1 MTITFRDP
9 ENKYIKE
16 YPKDVHKGY
25 FFANDMFDNID
36 KESLYYVCGD
46 CEANF
51 YDDNTVAVRVYDVG
65 QCAFTLNINQIVRI
79 ESDGLD

>member
-25 FFANDMFDNID
+25 FFKMLLEKVKGLYKKLDTSTHSCYNVYSDR
-36 KESLYYVCGD
+36 KEVT
-46 CEANF
+46 EH
-51 YDDNTVAVRVYDVG
+51 
-65 QCAFTLNINQIVRI
+65 I
-79 ESDGLD
+79 

>member
-1 MTITFRDP
+1 MTITFLDP

-25 FFANDMFDNID
+25 FFPNDRFNNIN

-65 QCAFTLNINQIVRI
+65 QCAFTLNINQIVRV

>member
-25 FFANDMFDNID
+25 FFANDRFDNID

-65 QCAFTLNINQIVRI
+65 QCAFTLNINQIVRV

>member
-1 MTITFRDP
+1 MTITFLDP

-25 FFANDMFDNID
+25 FFANDSFTNTD

-51 YDDNTVAVRVYDVG
+51 YEYNTVTIRTYDKE
-65 QCAFTLNINQIVRI
+65 QCVFTLNSNQIVRV

>member
-1 MTITFRDP
+1 MTITFLDT

-25 FFANDMFDNID
+25 FFANDRFDNID

>member
-1 MTITFRDP
+1 MTITFLDP

-25 FFANDMFDNID
+25 FFANDRFNNID

-46 CEANF
+46 CETNF

>member
-1 MTITFRDP
+1 MTITFLDP

-25 FFANDMFDNID
+25 FFANDRFDNID
-36 KESLYYVCGD
+36 KASLYYVCGD

>member
-25 FFANDMFDNID
+25 FFANDRFDNID

>member
-1 MTITFRDP
+1 MTITFLDP

-25 FFANDMFDNID
+25 FFANNRFDNID
-36 KESLYYVCGD
+36 KEILYYVCGD

-65 QCAFTLNINQIVRI
+65 QCAFMLNINQIVRI

>member
-25 FFANDMFDNID
+25 FFANGRLN
-36 KESLYYVCGD
+36 
-46 CEANF
+46 
-51 YDDNTVAVRVYDVG
+51 
-65 QCAFTLNINQIVRI
+65 NINKGSFRGCRTA
-79 ESDGLD
+79 EELRGLVWGGINDTVWHDVPC

>member
-25 FFANDMFDNID
+25 FFANDRFDNID

-79 ESDGLD
+79 ESDGY

>member
-1 MTITFRDP
+1 MTITFLDS

-25 FFANDMFDNID
+25 FFANDRFDNID

>member
-25 FFANDMFDNID
+25 FFANGKFNDVD

-65 QCAFTLNINQIVRI
+65 QCVFTLNINQIVRV